1 MRPKGNGKG
10 ESVRGSKRDLK
21 VEDRVKGSHKEAEQD
36 VWEALNDILNVGS

>member
-1 MRPKGNGKG
+1 MRPKGKGKG